1 MRMTHES
8 GSFLLRF
15 FRKFLSNHN
24 NLNYYSI
31 VCVYAYLNFLLHA
44 HTKFDKL
51 SIAYSLLR
59 ERIYIRIVEGQAISP
74 LNHDTDKSKRK
85 GGNVT

>member
-1 MRMTHES
+1 MTHEF
-8 GSFLLRF
+8 GSFLLHF
-15 FRKFLSNHN
+15 FTKFLSFYNI
-24 NLNYYSI
+24 LKYYSI
-31 VCVYAYLNFLLHA
+31 VCVCAYLNFLLHA

-51 SIAYSLLR
+51 SFAYSLLR